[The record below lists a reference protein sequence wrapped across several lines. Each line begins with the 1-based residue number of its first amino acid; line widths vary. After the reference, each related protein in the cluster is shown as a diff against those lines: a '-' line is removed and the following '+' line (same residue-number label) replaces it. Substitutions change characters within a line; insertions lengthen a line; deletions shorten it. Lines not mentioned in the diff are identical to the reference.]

1 MSRSIRDHL
10 HPTVLSTRNGAGVRL
25 LEPDPIRRRWIAGDL
40 AFRLRVFGESQSEGR
55 VDLLR
60 WYDLP
65 SLNGRVR
72 SVLLEPEGTFAFC
85 AVSRHICCVDLTN
98 SSVVWR
104 ASGPRVWGFIRSSPF
119 SLGLTAEGQLLA
131 SYDSGHLQ
139 VIEPTGKVRALWFEN
154 DAPLRFVM
162 LPGGRQFLGTDGRT
176 VGVWDIDLRVRTAV
190 FEPDDVVTA
199 LAIAPESRTAFIR
212 TLRSVSA
219 WSLGDLSRLS
229 TFPVGPSLPI
239 LAASSDGSR
248 VVTGEAKGVTVRAA
262 SGEIEALLFVPG
274 ARILSAQFEPWSSS
288 VVTGSDD
295 GVVRHWDLER
305 RSES

>member
-1 MSRSIRDHL
+1 MSRSTRDQL
-10 HPTVLSTRNGAGVRL
+10 HPTVLSSRNGAGVRL
-25 LEPDPIRRRWIAGDL
+25 LEPDAPRKRWIAGDL
-40 AFRLRVFGESQSEGR
+40 ALRVRVFGESQPEGK

-72 SVLLEPEGTFAFC
+72 SIVLHPEGTHAFC
-85 AVSRHICCVDLTN
+85 AVGRHVCCVDL
-98 SSVVWR
+98 SSLSVVWR

-119 SLGLTAEGQLLA
+119 ALGLTSEGSLLA

-139 VIEPTGKVRALWFEN
+139 WIDPEGKVRSLAYEN

-162 LPGGRQFLGTDGRT
+162 LPGGRQFLGTDGRK
-176 VGVWDIDLRVRTAV
+176 VGVWDIDLRVRIAG

-199 LAIAPESRTAFIR
+199 LAVSPASNTAFIR

-219 WSLGDLSRLS
+219 WSLADLSPIAA
-229 TFPVGPSLPI
+229 FPVGPSLPI
-239 LAASSDGSR
+239 LAVSADGGR
-248 VVTGEAKGVTVRAA
+248 VVTGESKGVTVR
-262 SGEIEALLFVPG
+262 SVNGEIEALLFVPG
-274 ARILSAQFEPWSSS
+274 ARILSAQFEPWTGA

-295 GVVRHWDLER
+295 GVVRHWDLAR
-305 RSES
+305 RTEP